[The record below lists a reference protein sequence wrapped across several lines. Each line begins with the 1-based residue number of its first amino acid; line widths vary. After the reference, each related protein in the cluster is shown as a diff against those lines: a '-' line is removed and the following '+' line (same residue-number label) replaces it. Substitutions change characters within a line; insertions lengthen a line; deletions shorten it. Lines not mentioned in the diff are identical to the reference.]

1 VYISTCYDEKKP
13 QGLPWGKSHFDGEY
27 EQLYVVQGDA
37 TGIKATPFK
46 PNASPVSIKPDT
58 GKK

>member
-1 VYISTCYDEKKP
+1 MYKNIKKSIVP
-13 QGLPWGKSHFDGEY
+13 FNQIWLYFDGEY

>member
-1 VYISTCYDEKKP
+1 MYKNIKKSIVP
-13 QGLPWGKSHFDGEY
+13 FNQIWLYFDCEY